1 MITTPT
7 ALTPP
12 VGVQITP
19 VETAKQMLDAVLV
32 TAFVVGAT
40 ALMTFV
46 TPRACPEASPTSV
59 EGLFA
64 PCLAASRADV
74 RPPDDI
80 AWLYFPSEP
89 GGAMVARKPAVER
102 DIETTGTVT
111 R

>member
-1 MITTPT
+1 M
-7 ALTPP
+7 
-12 VGVQITP
+12 
-19 VETAKQMLDAVLV
+19 KRSSMLDAVLV
-32 TAFVVGAT
+32 TAVVVGAT

-46 TPRACPEASPTSV
+46 HGTPRACPEASPTSV

-74 RPPDDI
+74 RPPADI
-80 AWLYFPSEP
+80 AWLYFPSDP